1 MAVTWPRLTQVVEV
15 VVLPPYQLPP
25 YDCHQYRIILCGKGK
40 WKKMETKAAE
50 KDRLGGGGEV
60 EEER

>member
-1 MAVTWPRLTQVVEV
+1 M